1 MARKQ
6 SKDLDLEFNVIK
18 PKLVEIKNLYGLRE
32 RESQRKDHFDFE
44 ISRHRQG
51 IEQRIN
57 DKKDTIL
64 AQEGV
69 IKALAREVREHQS
82 HFGGSKTKARD
93 QLIEMASKELELDNL
108 QLEKQNNLPEIELR
122 KKALAE
128 LNTLRDEE
136 QKLEMEVEGLQRSLA
151 AFDRPRSALQ
161 DSLAQINDTSK
172 QQWLNEREQK
182 MLELRQVE
190 SKIFNKQREMKHR
203 AKQHASEVASL
214 KF

>member
-1 MARKQ
+1 
-6 SKDLDLEFNVIK
+6 
-18 PKLVEIKNLYGLRE
+18 
-32 RESQRKDHFDFE
+32 
-44 ISRHRQG
+44 
-51 IEQRIN
+51 
-57 DKKDTIL
+57 
-64 AQEGV
+64 
-69 IKALAREVREHQS
+69 
-82 HFGGSKTKARD
+82 
-93 QLIEMASKELELDNL
+93 MASKELELDNL

-136 QKLEMEVEGLQRSLA
+136 QKLEMEVEGLQRSLG

-172 QQWLNEREQK
+172 QQWLSEREQK
-182 MLELRQVE
+182 LLELRQVE

-214 KF
+214 KFQLSEISSMIRQKEKQEINLAGL